1 MTNKLFWDDP
11 YQTSVVS
18 KVSSVDDNIITVEDT
33 IFYAMSGGQESDSG
47 SFNGI
52 EVLEAKKQNDDILY
66 TFQKGHNFKVGDS
79 VEIKIDWERRYKLMR
94 LHFSAEV
101 VLEIINKILKV
112 PIKIGAN
119 ISPIKARIDF
129 ELAESISSLLPQVN
143 IEAKKIFDANSEIIS
158 DFSDESK
165 TRRYWEVKGFS
176 KVACGG
182 THLKR
187 TGEVGEIQLKRK
199 NIGKGKERVEISL
212 KTPVM

>member
-11 YQTSVVS
+11 YQTSAVS

-143 IEAKKIFDANSEIIS
+143 SEAKKIFDANSEIIS

>member
-18 KVSSVDDNIITVEDT
+18 KVSSVNDNIITVEDT

>member
-11 YQTSVVS
+11 YQTSAVS
-18 KVSSVDDNIITVEDT
+18 KVSSVNDNIITVEDT

-129 ELAESISSLLPQVN
+129 ELPESISGLLPQVN
-143 IEAKKIFDANSEIIS
+143 SEAKKIFDANSEIIS

>member
-11 YQTSVVS
+11 YQTSAVS

-143 IEAKKIFDANSEIIS
+143 IEAKKIFDTNSEIIS

>member
-11 YQTSVVS
+11 YQTSAVS

-129 ELAESISSLLPQVN
+129 ELVESISGLLPQVN

>member
-11 YQTSVVS
+11 YQTSAVS

-129 ELAESISSLLPQVN
+129 ELPESISGLLPQVN
-143 IEAKKIFDANSEIIS
+143 SEAKKIFDANSEIIS

>member
-11 YQTSVVS
+11 YQTSAVS

-129 ELAESISSLLPQVN
+129 ELAESISGLLPQVN
-143 IEAKKIFDANSEIIS
+143 SEAKKIFDANSEIIS

>member
-129 ELAESISSLLPQVN
+129 ELAESISGLLPQVN
-143 IEAKKIFDANSEIIS
+143 SEAKKIFDANSEIIS